1 MGRQAIWRTGL
12 ILCFIVSL
20 FLVNW
25 QADRT
30 NFAFIAFFYSLAF
43 AAYIFLLREE
53 RVLKFKHFALIAL
66 CAQIVCLIYAPNLSE
81 DYFRFLWD
89 GELAL
94 SGINPF
100 DFTPNELVEHPFMDS
115 AYSQELFAGISDLS
129 KRNYSCYPP
138 VNQVYFIIATS
149 VSSSVFVNVIA
160 MKVLIVLTEIL
171 GVIYLRKLL
180 IHFNVNPNR
189 LWIVYLNPLLIIE
202 CTGNTH
208 FEGVMISLLFVA
220 LYFLFAS
227 KSWLGAIIFGLAV
240 QIKLVPLILL
250 PFFLRYFSLR
260 KAIFIYLIIGV
271 TVLGL
276 AMTQINAGNLAHFAK
291 SLALY
296 FRVFEFNSFL
306 FYNINAFVKLF
317 TGHNPLSQ
325 VGPALSI
332 FVMISILWY
341 ALRHHTLDWK
351 VVLER
356 MLFGFF
362 LYLIL
367 GSTVHPWYILPL
379 LALSVFTNY
388 SFPVVWSLLIFFSYF
403 FYSAGSSHSFEV
415 RLMVSIEYV
424 LFLAYFIYEWRKNGS
439 PFAFLRIDHYFQT
452 KSES

>member
-1 MGRQAIWRTGL
+1 MGQQAIWRTG
-12 ILCFIVSL
+12 IIVCFIASL

-25 QADRT
+25 QDDRT
-30 NFAFIAFFYSLAF
+30 NFAFIAFFYGLAF
-43 AAYIFLLREE
+43 AAYLFLLRET
-53 RVLKFKHFALIAL
+53 RTLQFRHFALIAL
-66 CAQIVCLIYAPNLSE
+66 CAQIVSLLYAPNLSE

-89 GELAL
+89 GELTL
-94 SGINPF
+94 NGINPF
-100 DFTPNELVEHPFMDS
+100 DFTPNELVDHAFMES
-115 AYSQELFAGISDLS
+115 TYSQELFAGISDLS
-129 KRNYSCYPP
+129 RRNYSCYPP
-138 VNQVYFIIATS
+138 VNQVYFII
-149 VSSSVFVNVIA
+149 SSSLSTSVFVNVIA
-160 MKVLIVLTEIL
+160 MKMLIVLTEIL

-180 IHFNVNPNR
+180 IHFNIHPSR

-260 KAIFIYLIIGV
+260 KSIVIYLIIGA

-276 AMTQINAGNLAHFAK
+276 AMTQINVGNIAHFLK

-306 FYNINAFVKLF
+306 FYILNSFVKLF
-317 TGHNPLSQ
+317 TGYNPLSQ
-325 VGPALSI
+325 VGPALS
-332 FVMISILWY
+332 FLVMISIIWY

-351 VVLER
+351 VVFER

-379 LALSVFTNY
+379 IALSVFTNY
-388 SFPVVWSLLIFFSYF
+388 AFPIVWSLLIFFSYF
-403 FYSAGSSHSFEV
+403 FYSAGSGSSFEV
-415 RLMVSIEYV
+415 RLMVTIEY
-424 LFLAYFIYEWRKNGS
+424 LIFFAYFIYEWRKNGS
-439 PFAFLRIDHYFQT
+439 PFAFLRVDHYFQP
-452 KSES
+452 KSEV

>member
-1 MGRQAIWRTGL
+1 MGQQAIWRTG
-12 ILCFIVSL
+12 IIVCFVASL

-30 NFAFIAFFYSLAF
+30 NFAFIAFFYTLAF
-43 AAYIFLLREE
+43 AAYLLLLRET
-53 RVLKFKHFALIAL
+53 RALQFKHFALIAL
-66 CAQIVCLIYAPNLSE
+66 SAQIVSLLYAPNLSE

-94 SGINPF
+94 NGINPF
-100 DFTPNELVEHPFMDS
+100 DFTPNELVEHPFMDA

-129 KRNYSCYPP
+129 RRNYSCYPP
-138 VNQVYFIIATS
+138 VNQVYFIVSSSI
-149 VSSSVFVNVIA
+149 SSSVFVNVIA

-180 IHFNVNPNR
+180 MHFKIDPSR

-240 QIKLVPLILL
+240 QIKLVPLIIL

-260 KAIFIYLIIGV
+260 KSVFIYLIIGA

-276 AMTQINAGNLAHFAK
+276 AMTQINAGNVAHFLK

-306 FYNINAFVKLF
+306 FYNLNSFVKLF
-317 TGHNPLSQ
+317 TGYNPLSQ
-325 VGPALSI
+325 VGPILSLL
-332 FVMISILWY
+332 VLISIVWY
-341 ALRHHTLDWK
+341 ALRRHTLDWK

-379 LALSVFTNY
+379 VALSVFTNY
-388 SFPVVWSLLIFFSYF
+388 AFPVVWSLLIFFSYF
-403 FYSAGSSHSFEV
+403 FYSAGDGNSFEV
-415 RLMVSIEYV
+415 RLMVSIEYI

-439 PFAFLRIDHYFQT
+439 PFAFLRVDHYFQP
-452 KSES
+452 KSEA